1 MWLWHHRAM
10 KLPAPIVLPL
20 NHTEHAYVAL
30 EGLAG
35 SMGITYLLQF
45 DQPLTV
51 DTLRAA
57 VREMVSAYPRF
68 RGVIEPMTQRY
79 QLRILDDGD
88 TTDQL
93 FEHAW
98 RVMDH
103 LDADNTEHVQALMQ
117 QLLNEV
123 LPLERGLGCRFH
135 MIPHA
140 QSPAL
145 LITVHHLLFD
155 GRSALTFIADLLARL
170 NGGPPMRPQLL
181 DAPSHLAAIA
191 PAHWWQWPAKLLR
204 SRAHVQ
210 RLAAFQAGVNVL
222 QAAPQTFKPMST
234 HMVKLHTVPGTTH
247 EWRALAKRLGL
258 SFNGLVTLAL
268 TEAFMSYA
276 PHDPKAAALV
286 RMSVDLRRYYPQ
298 QPPDGL
304 VLMGNHVG
312 AFLVSE
318 VGRKPLAER
327 AASIKKQIDEGMA
340 RFDRRENLWPQWPLF
355 IAPYLG
361 RGLLSRLV
369 LDMYR
374 KARMPR
380 ISVHATSLGNISA
393 LIPPGAT
400 IRLKHF
406 TTIVPSLSTLQVVSE
421 LDHRLSLPV
430 IWQRCDAP
438 PEQMDDYLRRVDQ
451 AFADLRLAASRWGM

>member
-1 MWLWHHRAM
+1 MTALD
-10 KLPAPIVLPL
+10 PTVLPL
-20 NHTEHAYVAL
+20 NHTEHGYVAL

-35 SMGITYLLQF
+35 SMGITYFLQF
-45 DQPLTV
+45 DQPV
-51 DTLRAA
+51 EVAQLRAV
-57 VREMVSAYPRF
+57 VREMVSAYQRF
-68 RGVIEPMTQRY
+68 RGVIEPMAQRY

-98 RVMDH
+98 RVMPH
-103 LDADNTEHVQALMQ
+103 LDADNPEHVQALMQ

-123 LPLERGLGCRFH
+123 LPLERGLACRFH
-135 MIPHA
+135 VIPHV

-155 GRSALTFIADLLARL
+155 GRSALTFIADLLARI
-170 NGGPPMRPQLL
+170 NGGPPMRKQLL
-181 DAPSHLAAIA
+181 DSPSHLGAIA
-191 PAHWWQWPAKLLR
+191 PRHWWQWPAKLWR
-204 SRAHVQ
+204 SRAHTQ
-210 RLAAFQAGVNVL
+210 RQAALQAGVKVL
-222 QAAPQTFKPMST
+222 QAAPQAFKPMST
-234 HMVKLHTVPGTTH
+234 HQLKLHTVPGTTH

-276 PHDPKAAALV
+276 PNDPKAAALV
-286 RMSVDLRRYYPQ
+286 RMSVDLRRYYPD

-312 AFLVSE
+312 AFLVNE
-318 VGRKPLAER
+318 VGPKPLAER
-327 AASIKKQIDEGMA
+327 AASIKKQIDEGLA
-340 RFDRRENLWPQWPLF
+340 RFDRRENLWVQWPMF

-361 RGLLSRLV
+361 RGVLSRLV

-380 ISVHATSLGNISA
+380 ISVHATSLGNIST
-393 LIPPGAT
+393 LVPPEAT
-400 IRLKHF
+400 TRLKHF
-406 TTIVPSLSTLQVVSE
+406 TTIVPSLSTLHVVTE

-430 IWQRCDAP
+430 IWQRCDAS
-438 PEQMDDYLRRVDQ
+438 PEQMDDYLARVDRV
-451 AFADLRLAASRWGM
+451 FADLRAAASRWGM

>member
-1 MWLWHHRAM
+1 MSS
-10 KLPAPIVLPL
+10 PSITLPL
-20 NHTEHAYVAL
+20 NHTEHGYVAL

-35 SMGITYLLQF
+35 SMGITYFLQF
-45 DQPLTV
+45 DQPV
-51 DTLRAA
+51 DTAHLRAV

-68 RGVIEPMTQRY
+68 RGVVEPMLQRY

-98 RVMDH
+98 RVMPH
-103 LDADNTEHVQALMQ
+103 LDADNMDHVQALMQ

-123 LPLERGLGCRFH
+123 LPLERGLACRFH
-135 MIPHA
+135 VIPHA
-140 QSPAL
+140 QHPAL
-145 LITVHHLLFD
+145 FITVHHLLFD
-155 GRSALTFIADLLARL
+155 GRSALTFMADVIARI

-191 PAHWWQWPAKLLR
+191 PRHWWQWPAKLLR
-204 SRAHVQ
+204 SRANAQ
-210 RLAAFQAGVNVL
+210 QQAAFQASVKVQ
-222 QAAPQTFKPMST
+222 QAAPQAFKPMST
-234 HMVKLHTVPGTTH
+234 HMVKLHTVPGTTA

-268 TEAFMSYA
+268 TEAFLSYA
-276 PHDPKAAALV
+276 PNDPKAAAIV
-286 RMSVDLRRYYPQ
+286 RMSVDLRRYYPV
-298 QPPDGL
+298 QPADDM

-312 AFLVSE
+312 AFLVNE
-318 VGRKPLAER
+318 VGPKPLAER
-327 AASIKKQIDEGMA
+327 AASIKNQIDEGLA
-340 RFDRRENLWPQWPLF
+340 RFDRRENLWGQWPMF

-361 RGLLSRLV
+361 RGVLSRLV

-380 ISVHATSLGNISA
+380 ISVHATSLGNISTLVPA
-393 LIPPGAT
+393 QAS

-406 TTIVPSLSTLQVVSE
+406 TTLVPSLSTLHVVSE
-421 LDHRLSLPV
+421 LNGHLSIPV
-430 IWQRCDAP
+430 IWQRCDASS
-438 PEQMDDYLRRVDQ
+438 EQMDDYLRRVDQ
-451 AFADLRLAASRWGM
+451 AFADLRVAASRWGM